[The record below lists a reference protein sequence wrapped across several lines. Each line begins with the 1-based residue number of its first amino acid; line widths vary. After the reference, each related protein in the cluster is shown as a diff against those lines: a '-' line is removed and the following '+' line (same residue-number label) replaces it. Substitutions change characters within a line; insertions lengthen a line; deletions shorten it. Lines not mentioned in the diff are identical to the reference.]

1 MAINLKD
8 ALDKA
13 KKSLDLEAE
22 KSVEDV
28 KDEAE
33 KSVED
38 VKDEAEKSVEE
49 ADKDVQHGKN
59 SNSIN
64 DNQSQKSA
72 DDGDDVEESKK
83 KAKKSEDDSDEDVE
97 ESKKSED
104 SDDDGE
110 DEDEDKS
117 KKDVQHGKNSNSI
130 NDNQAQKS
138 VEDITHEDIKK
149 SVLAVLGSFGEDVNK
164 SLEED
169 KQEAEKNFA
178 TVADLKGVI
187 EALPDMINKSV
198 AKAVKDMNGSQDQ
211 SQSADLSAKK
221 AKKPKGETGDSGE
234 ANVKVNT
241 NSDVEES
248 GDPKDKGAKKSVEDE
263 AKESVEKSV
272 EPNEDSEKEVIG
284 KSVQGV
290 APKEEPEAD
299 EPESVEKSIDG
310 NNPNMVKESA
320 IDNANFVLDSVA
332 YGRREVQKSLDSQ
345 PELSNKLDR
354 LADQARRA
362 KTSNNL
368 ELANK
373 SIDVLADLN
382 ENNELL
388 KGKLF

>member
-33 KSVED
+33 KSVE
-38 VKDEAEKSVEE
+38 E

-59 SNSIN
+59 LNSIN

-72 DDGDDVEESKK
+72 DDDEDDVEESKK

-104 SDDDGE
+104 SDDD

-248 GDPKDKGAKKSVEDE
+248 GDPKDKDAKKSVEDE

-310 NNPNMVKESA
+310 SNPNMVKESA

>member
-28 KDEAE
+28 KDE
-33 KSVED
+33 V
-38 VKDEAEKSVEE
+38 EKSVEE

-72 DDGDDVEESKK
+72 DDDEDDVEESKK

-104 SDDDGE
+104 SD

-149 SVLAVLGSFGEDVNK
+149 SVLAILGSFGEDVNK

-221 AKKPKGETGDSGE
+221 AKKPKGETGNSGE

-290 APKEEPEAD
+290 APKEESEAD
-299 EPESVEKSIDG
+299 ETESVEKSIDG
-310 NNPNMVKESA
+310 SNPNMVKESA

-362 KTSNNL
+362 KASNNL

>member
-13 KKSLDLEAE
+13 KKSLDL
-22 KSVEDV
+22 
-28 KDEAE
+28 EAE

-72 DDGDDVEESKK
+72 DDDDEDDVEESKK

-104 SDDDGE
+104 SDDD

-198 AKAVKDMNGSQDQ
+198 AKAIKDMNGSQDQ

-241 NSDVEES
+241 NSDVKES
-248 GDPKDKGAKKSVEDE
+248 GDPKDKDAKKSVEDE

-290 APKEEPEAD
+290 APKEEPEVN

-310 NNPNMVKESA
+310 SNPNMVKESA

-354 LADQARRA
+354 LADQAHRA

>member
-28 KDEAE
+28 KDE
-33 KSVED
+33 V
-38 VKDEAEKSVEE
+38 EKSVEE

-72 DDGDDVEESKK
+72 DDDEDDVEESKK

-104 SDDDGE
+104 SDDD

-149 SVLAVLGSFGEDVNK
+149 SVLDILGSFGEDVNK

-310 NNPNMVKESA
+310 SNPNMVKESA

>member
-13 KKSLDLEAE
+13 KKSLDIEAE

-28 KDEAE
+28 KDE
-33 KSVED
+33 V
-38 VKDEAEKSVEE
+38 EKSVEE

-72 DDGDDVEESKK
+72 DDDDEDDVEESKK

-97 ESKKSED
+97 ESNKSED
-104 SDDDGE
+104 SDDE

-169 KQEAEKNFA
+169 KQEVEKNFA

-198 AKAVKDMNGSQDQ
+198 AKAIKDMNGSQDQ

-248 GDPKDKGAKKSVEDE
+248 DDSKDKDAKK
-263 AKESVEKSV
+263 SVEKSV

-310 NNPNMVKESA
+310 SNPNMVKESA

-362 KTSNNL
+362 KASNNL

>member
-28 KDEAE
+28 KDE
-33 KSVED
+33 V
-38 VKDEAEKSVEE
+38 EKSVEE

-72 DDGDDVEESKK
+72 DDDEDDVEESKK

-104 SDDDGE
+104 SDDD

-138 VEDITHEDIKK
+138 VEGITHEDIKK

-164 SLEED
+164 SLEEE

-221 AKKPKGETGDSGE
+221 AKKPEGETGDSGE

-248 GDPKDKGAKKSVEDE
+248 CDHKDKDAKKSVEDE

-299 EPESVEKSIDG
+299 ESESVEKSIDG
-310 NNPNMVKESA
+310 SNSNMVKESA

>member
-13 KKSLDLEAE
+13 KKSLDL
-22 KSVEDV
+22 
-28 KDEAE
+28 EAE

-72 DDGDDVEESKK
+72 DDDEDDVEESKK

-104 SDDDGE
+104 SDDD

-149 SVLAVLGSFGEDVNK
+149 SVLAILGSFGEDVNK

-169 KQEAEKNFA
+169 KQEAEKKFA

-248 GDPKDKGAKKSVEDE
+248 GDPKDKDAKKSVEDE

-290 APKEEPEAD
+290 APKEESEAD
-299 EPESVEKSIDG
+299 ESESVEKSIDG
-310 NNPNMVKESA
+310 SNPNMVKESA

>member
-28 KDEAE
+28 KDE
-33 KSVED
+33 V
-38 VKDEAEKSVEE
+38 EKSVEE

-72 DDGDDVEESKK
+72 DDDEDDVEESKK

-104 SDDDGE
+104 SDDDE

-138 VEDITHEDIKK
+138 VEGITHEDIKK

-164 SLEED
+164 SLEEE

-221 AKKPKGETGDSGE
+221 AKKPEGETGDSGE
-234 ANVKVNT
+234 TNVKVNT

-248 GDPKDKGAKKSVEDE
+248 CDPKDKDTKKSVEDE

-299 EPESVEKSIDG
+299 ESESVEKSIDG
-310 NNPNMVKESA
+310 SNPNMVKESA

>member
-33 KSVED
+33 KSVE
-38 VKDEAEKSVEE
+38 E

-59 SNSIN
+59 LNSIN

-72 DDGDDVEESKK
+72 DDDEDDVEESKK

-104 SDDDGE
+104 SDDE

-149 SVLAVLGSFGEDVNK
+149 SVLAVLDSFGEDVNK

-248 GDPKDKGAKKSVEDE
+248 GDPKDKDAKKSVEDE

-310 NNPNMVKESA
+310 SNPNMVKESA